1 MAERI
6 SDLAKPASF
15 KPDNLMA
22 RPALLREL
30 INMIDDAVIVTTPD
44 LSEPGP
50 YIEYVNAAF
59 ERMTGYSA
67 DESIGRSPRF
77 LQGHKTDRS
86 ELDRMGRELALKGR
100 FDSEILNYRKN
111 GTPFVIKWRV
121 RALHDEGGDLAG
133 WLSVQRDITGER
145 DAVKKQRR
153 LAREVD
159 HRAGNALALVQGI
172 VRLTCAEEPKR
183 YAETV
188 QGRVDALATAHAL
201 LSEMSWRAVTLK
213 RLVDAELARS
223 NSAGKAIIAGSDVEL
238 PADLVQPVAL
248 LLHEMVSN
256 AVKHG
261 SLSASDGQL
270 LIDWAVVNS
279 ELVLGWKEQDGP
291 SPPAERSKGF
301 GLPMVEA
308 ITARQ
313 LGGNVRL
320 DWKAEGLAAEIR
332 VPLRR
337 ASKRDSAA
345 LGLL

>member
-1 MAERI
+1 MAKKF
-6 SDLAKPASF
+6 DLAQPAGF
-15 KPDNLMA
+15 VPDNFMA

-30 INMIDDAVIVTTPD
+30 INMIDDAVIVTSAE
-44 LSEPGP
+44 LAEPGP
-50 YIEYVNAAF
+50 YIEYVNTAF

-67 DESIGRSPRF
+67 GEAIGRSPRF
-77 LQGHKTDRS
+77 LQGPGTDRC
-86 ELDRMGRELALKGR
+86 ELDRMSRELSSSGH
-100 FDSEILNYRKN
+100 FDAEIVNYRKD
-111 GTPFVIKWRV
+111 GTPFIIRWRV
-121 RALHDEGGDLAG
+121 KALHDEAGDLAG
-133 WLSVQRDITGER
+133 WLSVQRDVTGEH
-145 DAVKKQRR
+145 DAIDKQRR

-183 YAETV
+183 YAEAV

-223 NSAGKAIIAGSDVEL
+223 NPAGRAIIAGADVEL

-256 AVKHG
+256 AVEHG
-261 SLSASDGQL
+261 SLSASEGQL
-270 LIDWAVVNS
+270 LVDWAVVNS

-291 SPPAERSKGF
+291 SPPAQRSQGF

-313 LGGNVRL
+313 LGGKVKL
-320 DWKAEGLAAEIR
+320 DWKADGLSAELR

-337 ASKRDSAA
+337 SPGGR
-345 LGLL
+345 

>member
-1 MAERI
+1 VTERP
-6 SDLAKPASF
+6 SDLAKPAGFDPSNF
-15 KPDNLMA
+15 MA

-30 INMIDDAVIVTTPD
+30 INMIDDAVIVTSPD
-44 LSEPGP
+44 LSGPGP
-50 YIEYVNAAF
+50 YIEYVNTAF
-59 ERMTGYSA
+59 ERMTGYTA
-67 DESIGRSPRF
+67 NEVIGRSPRF
-77 LQGHKTDRS
+77 LQGLKTDRS
-86 ELDRMGRELALKGR
+86 ELDRMGRELPINGQ
-100 FDSEILNYRKN
+100 FNSEIINYRKD

-121 RALHDEGGDLAG
+121 KALHDEAGDLAG
-133 WLSVQRDITGER
+133 WLSVQRDVTGER

-172 VRLTCAEEPKR
+172 VRLTCAEEPRR
-183 YAETV
+183 YAEAV

-223 NSAGKAIIAGSDVEL
+223 NSAGKALIAGADVEL

-270 LIDWAVVNS
+270 LVNWVVVNS
-279 ELVLGWKEQDGP
+279 ELVLGWREQDGP
-291 SPPAERSKGF
+291 PPPAERSKGF

-313 LGGNVRL
+313 LGGKVKL
-320 DWKAEGLAAEIR
+320 DWRAEGLAAELR
-332 VPLRR
+332 VPLRKAHKRNR
-337 ASKRDSAA
+337 AGSA
-345 LGLL
+345 LP

>member
-1 MAERI
+1 VRVTESS
-6 SDLAKPASF
+6 SDLAQPAGSV
-15 KPDNLMA
+15 PDNFMA

-30 INMIDDAVIVTTPD
+30 INMIDDAVIVTSPD
-44 LSEPGP
+44 LAEPGP
-50 YIEYVNAAF
+50 YIEYVNKAY

-67 DESIGRSPRF
+67 DEAIDRSPRF
-77 LQGHKTDRS
+77 LQGLRTERA
-86 ELDRMGRELALKGR
+86 ELDRLGRDLSSSGQ
-100 FDSEILNYRKN
+100 FDAEIVNYRKD
-111 GTPFVIKWRV
+111 GTPFIIRWRIK
-121 RALHDEGGDLAG
+121 ALYDDEGDLAG
-133 WLSVQRDITGER
+133 WLSVQRDITSER
-145 DAVKKQRR
+145 NAIAKQRR

-159 HRAGNALALVQGI
+159 HRAGNALALVQGT

-183 YAETV
+183 YADAV

-201 LSEMSWRAVTLK
+201 LSEMSWRAVTLQ

-223 NSAGKAIIAGSDVEL
+223 SPAGRATVTGEDVEL

-248 LLHEMVSN
+248 LLHEMISN

-261 SLSASDGQL
+261 SLNASDGQL
-270 LIDWAVVNS
+270 LVDWAVVNS

-291 SPPAERSKGF
+291 PPPEERSRGF

-313 LGGNVRL
+313 LGGKVDLKWR
-320 DWKAEGLAAEIR
+320 AEGLSAELR

-337 ASKRDSAA
+337 SRAE
-345 LGLL
+345 G